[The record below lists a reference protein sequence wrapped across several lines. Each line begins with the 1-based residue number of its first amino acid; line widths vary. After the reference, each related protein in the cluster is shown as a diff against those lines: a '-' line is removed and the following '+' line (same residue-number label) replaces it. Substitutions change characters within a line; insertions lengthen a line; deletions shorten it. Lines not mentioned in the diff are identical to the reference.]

1 MLFLL
6 SGSPFPHNDQMKYQ
20 IMRPLLGLLVLS
32 SGLAGCDSES
42 ATESVSSDT
51 RLLETPA
58 GIGSMGP
65 NLVSDSAGTVV
76 LSWIEP
82 IGDSSALRYSALV
95 NGAWGAPR
103 TVTSGENWFVNWADF
118 PSVVPVSGSL
128 WAAHWLVRR
137 AAGGYAYDIYAA
149 ISNDNGATWSEPFNP
164 HADGT
169 DTEHGFVSIFPND
182 GGVGMV
188 WLDGRKMINEVTDDV
203 AASGMTLRSA
213 TFAADLSGTSDVLV
227 DDLTCDCC
235 QTDVAITA
243 TGPVAVY
250 RDRTVNEIRDIYV
263 SRLVDGA
270 WQDGQAVS
278 DDNWDIPG
286 CPVNGP
292 VIEANGPDVA
302 IAWFSAADEKPR
314 VQAAW
319 SADSG
324 KSFAEAIEVSADQP
338 LGHVGSAL
346 LPNGDLVVSWQQN
359 TGEGTANLSL
369 RRVSASGVLGAVY
382 VLQEAA
388 DIFAFSV
395 PQLLLHN
402 NDLIAAWTIKTG
414 DEYQVQSAAISLGKL

>member
-1 MLFLL
+1 
-6 SGSPFPHNDQMKYQ
+6 MK
-20 IMRPLLGLLVLS
+20 RLLGLLVLT
-32 SGLAGCDSES
+32 SGLAGCGGEP
-42 ATESVSSDT
+42 ATESITGDT
-51 RLLETPA
+51 RLLATPA
-58 GIGSMGP
+58 AIGSMGP
-65 NLVSDSAGTVV
+65 NLVSDAAGSVV

-82 IGDSSALRYSALV
+82 IGDGSALRYSALV
-95 NGAWGAPR
+95 DGAWEAPR
-103 TVTSGENWFVNWADF
+103 TVASGENWFVNWADF

-137 AAGGYAYDIYAA
+137 EAGGYAYDIYAA
-149 ISNDNGATWSEPFNP
+149 ISADDGATWSEPFNP
-164 HADGT
+164 HSDGT
-169 DTEHGFVSIFPND
+169 DTEHGFVTIFPND

-188 WLDGRKMINEVTDDV
+188 WLDGRKMVNEVTDDV

-243 TGPVAVY
+243 AGPVAVY
-250 RDRTVNEIRDIYV
+250 RDRTVKEIRDIYV
-263 SRLVDGA
+263 SRLVDGE

-292 VIEANGPDVA
+292 VIQAIGSDVA
-302 IAWFSAADEKPR
+302 VAWFSAGDERPR

-324 KSFAEAIEVSADQP
+324 NSFAKAIEVSTDHP
-338 LGHVGSAL
+338 LGHVAATL

-359 TGEGTANLSL
+359 TGGGTANLSL
-369 RRVSASGVLGAVY
+369 RRVSSSGELGAVY

-402 NDLIAAWTIKTG
+402 NDLIAAWTDKTD
-414 DEYQVQSAAISLGKL
+414 DEYQVKSAAIPLEKL

>member
-1 MLFLL
+1 
-6 SGSPFPHNDQMKYQ
+6 MKLQ
-20 IMRPLLGLLVLS
+20 IMQRLPGLLVLI
-32 SGLAGCDSES
+32 SGLAGCGGEP
-42 ATESVSSDT
+42 ATETITSDT
-51 RLLETPA
+51 RLLATPA
-58 GIGSMGP
+58 AIGSMGP
-65 NLVSDSAGTVV
+65 NLVSDSAGSVV

-82 IGDSSALRYSALV
+82 IGDGRALRYSAFV
-95 NGAWGAPR
+95 DGSWGAPR
-103 TVTSGENWFVNWADF
+103 TLTSGDNWFVNWADF

-137 AAGGYAYDIYAA
+137 EAGGYAYDIYAA
-149 ISNDNGATWSEPFNP
+149 ISADNGATWSAPFNP
-164 HADGT
+164 HTDGT
-169 DTEHGFVSIFPND
+169 DTEHGFVTIFPND
-182 GGVGMV
+182 GGVGMI
-188 WLDGRKMINEVTDDV
+188 WLDGRKMVNEVTDDV

-243 TGPVAVY
+243 EGPVAVY

-263 SRLVDGA
+263 SRLVDGE

-292 VIEANGPDVA
+292 VIQANGSDVA
-302 IAWFSAADEKPR
+302 VAWFSAGDERPR

-324 KSFAEAIEVSADQP
+324 NSFAGAIEVSTDQP
-338 LGHVGSAL
+338 LGHVAATL
-346 LPNGDLVVSWQQN
+346 LPNGDLVVSWQKN
-359 TGEGTANLSL
+359 TGDGTANLSL
-369 RRVSASGVLGAVY
+369 RRVSSSGELGAIY

-395 PQLLLHN
+395 PQLLLN
-402 NDLIAAWTIKTG
+402 DNDLIAAWTSKTG
-414 DEYQVQSAAISLGKL
+414 DEYQVKSAAIPLGKL

>member
-1 MLFLL
+1 MWRLL
-6 SGSPFPHNDQMKYQ
+6 S
-20 IMRPLLGLLVLS
+20 LLVLS
-32 SGLAGCDSES
+32 AGLAGCGGEP
-42 ATESVSSDT
+42 ATETTTTDT

-58 GIGSMGP
+58 AIGSMGP
-65 NLVSDSAGTVV
+65 NLVSDSAGSVV

-82 IGDSSALRYSALV
+82 IGDSNALRYSALV
-95 NGAWGAPR
+95 DGAWGAPR
-103 TVTSGENWFVNWADF
+103 TITSGENWFVNWADF

-128 WAAHWLVRR
+128 WAAHWLERR
-137 AAGGYAYDIYAA
+137 EAGGYAYDIYAA
-149 ISNDNGATWSEPFNP
+149 ISTDGGATWSDPFNP
-164 HADGT
+164 HTDGT
-169 DTEHGFVSIFPND
+169 DTEHGFVTIFPND
-182 GGVGMV
+182 GGVGMI
-188 WLDGRKMINEVTDDV
+188 WLDGRKMVNEVTDDV

-243 TGPVAVY
+243 EGPVAVY

-263 SRLVDGA
+263 SRLVDGK

-278 DDNWDIPG
+278 DDHWDIPG

-292 VIEANGPDVA
+292 VIAAIGPDVA
-302 IAWFSAADEKPR
+302 IAWFSAGDERPR

-324 KSFAEAIEVSADQP
+324 KSFANAIEVSTDQP
-338 LGHVGSAL
+338 LGHVASAL
-346 LPNGDLVVSWQQN
+346 LPNGDLVVGWQQN
-359 TGEGTANLSL
+359 TGDGTANLSL
-369 RRVSASGVLGAVY
+369 RRVSASGELGAVY

-402 NDLIAAWTIKTG
+402 NDLIAAWTIKMD
-414 DEYQVQSAAISLGKL
+414 DEYQVNSAAIPLGKL

>member
-1 MLFLL
+1 
-6 SGSPFPHNDQMKYQ
+6 MK
-20 IMRPLLGLLVLS
+20 RLLGLLVLT
-32 SGLAGCDSES
+32 SGLSGCGVEPASES
-42 ATESVSSDT
+42 ITGDT
-51 RLLETPA
+51 RLLATPA
-58 GIGSMGP
+58 AIGSMGP
-65 NLVSDSAGTVV
+65 NLVSDSAGSVV

-82 IGDSSALRYSALV
+82 IGDGSALRYSALV
-95 NGAWGAPR
+95 DGAWGAPR

-137 AAGGYAYDIYAA
+137 EAGGYAYDIYAA
-149 ISNDNGATWSEPFNP
+149 ISADDGATWSEPFNP
-164 HADGT
+164 HTDDT
-169 DTEHGFVSIFPND
+169 DTEHGFVTIFPND
-182 GGVGMV
+182 DGVGMV
-188 WLDGRKMINEVTDDV
+188 WLDGRKMVNEVTDDV

-243 TGPVAVY
+243 EGPVAVY
-250 RDRTVNEIRDIYV
+250 RDRTVKEIRDIYV
-263 SRLVDGA
+263 SRLVDGE

-292 VIEANGPDVA
+292 VIQANGSDVA
-302 IAWFSAADEKPR
+302 VAWFSAGDERPR

-324 KSFAEAIEVSADQP
+324 NSFAKAIEVSTDHP
-338 LGHVGSAL
+338 LGHVAATL

-359 TGEGTANLSL
+359 TGGGTANLSL
-369 RRVSASGVLGAVY
+369 RRVSSSGELGAVY

-402 NDLIAAWTIKTG
+402 NDLITAWTIKKG
-414 DEYQVQSAAISLGKL
+414 DEYQVKSAAIPLGKL